1 MYPET
6 DVAPIEVDN
15 LLLDSLR
22 QKIPRP
28 IEEYTNELISNY
40 GLNKKLAEEIF
51 DSQYLNLFEKIVSS
65 TKISPTFIASKLT
78 EDITNLERQGYDSS
92 ILTQEKLFEIFNELD
107 AGRIA
112 KESVTLLYQKLMSQ
126 EIKDL
131 NEFESGVETMT
142 EQQLE
147 GEIDS
152 ILCKHLDTIKDK
164 GMNSMGM
171 LMGRTMAV
179 LRGKS
184 DGHKINALLK
194 RKLEQ
199 ILASEN

>member
-1 MYPET
+1 M
-6 DVAPIEVDN
+6 DN
-15 LLLDSLR
+15 LLLDPLR

-92 ILTQEKLFEIFNELD
+92 ILTQERLIEIFNELD
-107 AGRIA
+107 HGKIA
-112 KESVTLLYQKLMSQ
+112 KESVTLLYQKLMNY
-126 EIKDL
+126 EIKNL
-131 NEFESGVETMT
+131 NEFESGIETMT
-142 EQQLE
+142 EHQLE
-147 GEIDS
+147 EEING
-152 ILCKHLDTIKDK
+152 ILCKHLDTIREK

-179 LRGKS
+179 LRGRS
-184 DGHKINALLK
+184 DGQKINAILK

-199 ILASEN
+199 IVASEKQ